1 MTRGMVYKSIFIL
14 LLIAVSVLLILPTVG
29 TKEMEIRL
37 SNSAIEQDI
46 EFVKKRFSTG
56 RYKLVQNDKVITV
69 SGTNITDAIMNEVKI
84 YPGVADVKLLKHWV
98 EKAFLAKKINLG
110 LDLQGGM
117 YLVLQADFDRIQQEM
132 NQNLKPGDPK
142 RVLSDNDKNEITQQ
156 ALELIRNRIDK
167 FGVAEPSIRPRGN
180 DAIEVQLPGVKDPA
194 GVKKAFG
201 DTGSLQ
207 YRLVDDKYSTAAS
220 QFFAQKYKDKPLP
233 EEFEALQVIL
243 AEISK
248 GIALPDNLETLFFY
262 NRNKDTG
269 VVVPEYPIVLN
280 KEIALKGTDIQEAVV
295 DRDEYGQVI
304 VSFKTTADGAV
315 KFAEAT
321 SEKNHGKKLAIVLD
335 DKVRNAPNIKET
347 IGSGSGNISGGFSSE
362 EARTLSRII
371 KEGALPVRL
380 KIAEERTVGPSLG
393 QDSIESGVKAFMI
406 GIIGIMIFAIGY
418 YKMGGVFAN
427 LGLILNLI
435 FTIAVLSLLGFTLT
449 VPGIAGFLL
458 SVAMAVD
465 ANVII
470 YERIKEEL
478 RKGKS
483 IRIAI
488 ENGFDRAFWTI
499 FDSNLTTM
507 LAAFIL
513 YSKGTGPVKGFAVTL
528 IVGIIVSMFVALYL
542 TRFVYELL
550 SLNKKLKKLS
560 I

>member
-1 MTRGMVYKSIFIL
+1 MTKGMVYKSIFIL
-14 LLIAVSVLLILPTVG
+14 LLIAFAVLLILPTVG
-29 TKEMEIRL
+29 TKKMEIRL
-37 SNSAIEQDI
+37 GDTATTEDI
-46 EFVKKRFSTG
+46 ETVKKRFASG
-56 RYKLVQNDKVITV
+56 SYELVMNDKIITV

-84 YPGVADVKLLKHWV
+84 YSGVADVKLLKHWV
-98 EKAFLAKKINLG
+98 ETAFLAKKINLG

-117 YLVLQADFDRIQQEM
+117 YLVLQANFEGIQAKIGRE
-132 NQNLKPGDPK
+132 LTEK
-142 RVLSDNDKNEITQQ
+142 DKNEITQQ
-156 ALELIRNRIDK
+156 ALELLRNRIDK
-167 FGVAEPSIRPRGN
+167 FGVSEPSIRPRGN
-180 DAIEVQLPGVKDPA
+180 DAIEIQLPGVKDPA
-194 GVKKAFG
+194 GVKKAIG
-201 DTGSLQ
+201 TTGSLE
-207 YRLVDDKYSTAAS
+207 YRLVDDKYTAMAS
-220 QFFAQKYKDKPLP
+220 AWFAQNYKGKTLP
-233 EEFEALQVIL
+233 ENYDELKLVI

-248 GIALPDNLETLFFY
+248 AIALPDTMETLFFY

-269 VVVPEYPIVLN
+269 AVLPDYPIVLQ
-280 KEIALKGTDIQEAVV
+280 KEISLNGTDIQEATV
-295 DRDEYGQVI
+295 DRDEYGQV
-304 VSFKTTADGAV
+304 VVVFKTTADGAT
-315 KFAEAT
+315 KFAKAT
-321 SEKNHGKKLAIVLD
+321 SEPNHGKKLAIVLD
-335 DKVRNAPNIKET
+335 NKVRNAPNIKET
-347 IGSGSGNISGGFSSE
+347 IASGSGNISGGFAYE
-362 EARTLSRII
+362 EALTLARII
-371 KEGALPVRL
+371 KEGALPVDL
-380 KIAEERTVGPSLG
+380 KIVEERTVGPSLG
-393 QDSIESGVKAFMI
+393 QDSIESGVKAFMV

-427 LGLILNLI
+427 LGLILNMI
-435 FTIAVLSLLGFTLT
+435 FTIAILSLLGFTLT

-513 YSKGTGPVKGFAVTL
+513 FQYGTGPIKGFAVTL
-528 IVGIIVSMFVALYL
+528 FVGIIVSMFVALYL

-550 SLNKKLKKLS
+550 SLNKKMKKLS